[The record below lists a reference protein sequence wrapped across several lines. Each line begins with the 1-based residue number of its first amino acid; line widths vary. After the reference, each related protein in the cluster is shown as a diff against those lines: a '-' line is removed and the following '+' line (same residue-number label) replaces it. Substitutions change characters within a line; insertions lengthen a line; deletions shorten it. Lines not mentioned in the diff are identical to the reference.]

1 MLFGTVIEFTTVF
14 EAAMISLVVSDKCG
28 RHRPSARERSY
39 RANVPVHDSTSC
51 VRIAYPDSLVVESF
65 RPRVLV
71 TDS

>member
-39 RANVPVHDSTSC
+39 RANVPVHDSTLQ
-51 VRIAYPDSLVVESF
+51 P
-65 RPRVLV
+65 
-71 TDS
+71 